1 GNAAVDH
8 RLRALAGMLMVA
20 TRWSGSVGERPSEEW
35 MDSLRARGRRLL
47 VEAVDPR
54 SIGRFL
60 AADAFFPF
68 WIQNLREP
76 TSEELALSE
85 SDSNRALRIGTEL
98 DDPELAS
105 LALDAI
111 GGVATALND
120 WAGARETARRRKEFE
135 SRLGLYERLDA
146 YSMIAWMSYLMG
158 DLATADHDSAEM
170 AARLLPGQA
179 PYPALHLFAWRALT
193 LYTLGRWDEAV
204 ASFWRAIE
212 AWHDA
217 GRHAAGYA
225 LRGFSVGLDIGR
237 ARGDSRLIGVSTDAM
252 ESVVVR
258 FPADHINRLW
268 ISYIRGESGFTATD
282 PFVVAR
288 CPFEGT
294 ERRVSLACDHR
305 EQLPVEIL
313 EMGLEKAL
321 QAGVPLLEAQI
332 RRARALAYRD
342 PSEMFRALGIWDRI
356 GAVPNQGRA
365 RAELGLL
372 TGDQV
377 ETNAGLAILKN
388 LGDVNYLDRFTA
400 RI

>member
-1 GNAAVDH
+1 
-8 RLRALAGMLMVA
+8 L
-20 TRWSGSVGERPSEEW
+20 
-35 MDSLRARGRRLL
+35 
-47 VEAVDPR
+47 
-54 SIGRFL
+54 
-60 AADAFFPF
+60 
-68 WIQNLREP
+68 Q
-76 TSEELALSE
+76 
-85 SDSNRALRIGTEL
+85 IGTEL

-111 GGVATALND
+111 GGVATALDD
-120 WAGARETARRRKEFE
+120 WAAARDTARRRMEFE

-146 YSMIAWMSYLMG
+146 YSMIAWMSYLLG

-217 GRHAAGYA
+217 GRHAAGYG

-237 ARGDSRLIGVSTDAM
+237 ARGDSRLIGAATDAM
-252 ESVVVR
+252 ESVVGR

-268 ISYIRGESGFTATD
+268 VSYIRGESGFTSTD
-282 PFVVAR
+282 PFVVAGR
-288 CPFEGT
+288 PLEGT
-294 ERRVSLACDHR
+294 ERRLSIACDHR
-305 EQLPVEIL
+305 EQLPAEIL
-313 EMGLEKAL
+313 EVGPEKAL
-321 QAGVPLLEAQI
+321 RAGVPLLVAQVM
-332 RRARALAYRD
+332 RARALAYRD
-342 PSEMFRALGIWDRI
+342 PSEMTRALAIWDRI
-356 GAVPNQGRA
+356 GAVPYQGRA

-372 TGDQV
+372 TGDEV
-377 ETNAGLAILKN
+377 ETNAGLAILKK
-388 LGDVNYLDRFTA
+388 LGDLNYVDRFSA